1 MTFRSKPAMGY
12 SPPSNPRRRG
22 WQLRALSRLTGR
34 CTASKFDKS
43 EWRSGIDTAAAL
55 PPSLDSGD
63 GSAGSTPI
71 PTQESDIAELIGLV
85 AHPDLVALQVGAD
98 HVSRPVLTSWRATMA
113 RSGSRISTGTG
124 LPRPIRQRRRWRR
137 SPSACGS
144 WGGPHRPACRRR

>member
-71 PTQESDIAELIGLV
+71 PKQESDVAELIRLV

-98 HVSRPVLTSWRATMA
+98 PCVASGAHLVAGDDGALGKPDLDGHRSAPSDTST
-113 RSGSRISTGTG
+113 ST
-124 LPRPIRQRRRWRR
+124 
-137 SPSACGS
+137 
-144 WGGPHRPACRRR
+144 PAA